1 MKQMLLWLLLIV
13 FAFLSLFIG
22 VQEVSPLDLFSL
34 QEDKAKLLLLS
45 RIPRVLSIVLAGAS
59 LSIAGLIMQQ
69 IARNKF
75 ASPTTAGTEDAARL
89 GILVAIL
96 LFPQASTMQKMLM
109 AFGFAL
115 AGTYGFMTILNRVK
129 YKDAVFVPLVGLMF
143 GNLIGAFTTF
153 LAYKYDLIQNISAW
167 LQGNFSLIMKG
178 RYELLYLS
186 VPLVIVAYL
195 YAQRF
200 TLAGMGETF
209 AVSLGLKYKHVVNMG
224 LVIVSLLSSIVIL
237 TVGKIPFLSL
247 IIPNFVTLLRG
258 DNLRKNLPLTAWLG
272 AMFVLVCDIFG
283 RLVIYPYEI
292 PIGLTVGVI
301 GSGIFLYLLVRGPKA
316 YET

>member
-1 MKQMLLWLLLIV
+1 MKQMLLWLLLVVIG
-13 FAFLSLFIG
+13 FLSLFIG

-34 QEDKAKLLLLS
+34 QEEKAKLLLLS

-209 AVSLGLKYKHVVNMG
+209 AVSLGLKYKQVVNMG